1 MTGGEGG
8 GGLFYSGMNDVS
20 LYVCVCVCVN
30 GLARQSCVFTGEV

>member
-20 LYVCVCVCVN
+20 LCVCVCVN
-30 GLARQSCVFTGEV
+30 GLARQSCVFTGEG